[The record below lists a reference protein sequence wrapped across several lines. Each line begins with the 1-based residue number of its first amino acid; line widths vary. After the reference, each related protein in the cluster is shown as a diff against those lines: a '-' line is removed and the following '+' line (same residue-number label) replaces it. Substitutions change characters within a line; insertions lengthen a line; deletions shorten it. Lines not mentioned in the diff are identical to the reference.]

1 MGSAVIRSAAND
13 DFAHAIV
20 SARAIKSKYVDDK
33 LEWYKGH
40 KVLPRLLY
48 RLVGIATVVLSVT
61 LPALTTAEF
70 RNKNL
75 IISAMS
81 ILIAA
86 LTGLGSFYHWDR
98 TWQKNATAQ
107 AAIEAYSAKWE
118 LELSRAIQFPE
129 PSDRIKHVYDA
140 TDDLIANTS
149 KIISSE
155 TQDFF
160 ANLQPGQQNT
170 AGKMSTVREEVP

>member
-1 MGSAVIRSAAND
+1 M
-13 DFAHAIV
+13 
-20 SARAIKSKYVDDK
+20 
-33 LEWYKGH
+33 
-40 KVLPRLLY
+40 PRLLY

-75 IISAMS
+75 IISTMS
-81 ILIAA
+81 ILISA
-86 LTGLGSFYHWDR
+86 LTGLGSSYHWDR

-118 LELSRAIQFPE
+118 LELSRAVQLPE
-129 PSDRIKHVYDA
+129 PANRTKHVHDA

-155 TQDFF
+155 KQDFF

-170 AGKMSTVREEVP
+170 AGKKSTVRGEVS

>member
-1 MGSAVIRSAAND
+1 MGSPVLMSSAASD
-13 DFAHAIV
+13 DFAHAID
-20 SARAIKSKYVDDK
+20 SARAIKLKYVDGK
-33 LEWYKGH
+33 LEWYKEH
-40 KVLPRLLY
+40 KLLPRLLY

-70 RNKNL
+70 SNKNL
-75 IISAMS
+75 IISSMS

-107 AAIEAYSAKWE
+107 AAIEGYVAKWE
-118 LELSRAIQFPE
+118 LELARAVE
-129 PSDRIKHVYDA
+129 LAASGDRIKHVYDA

-160 ANLQPGQQNT
+160 ASLQPGQQNT
-170 AGKMSTVREEVP
+170 AGRTPSA